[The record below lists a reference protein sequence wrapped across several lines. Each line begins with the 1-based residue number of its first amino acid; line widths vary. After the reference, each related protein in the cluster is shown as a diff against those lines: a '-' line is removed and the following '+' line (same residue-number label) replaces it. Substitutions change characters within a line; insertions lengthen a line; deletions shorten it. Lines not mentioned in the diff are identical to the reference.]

1 MVTKKYVG
9 SDLDVVRAEIER
21 DCGSDAK
28 VLFFRY
34 SKPRGIRRLFF
45 GPRVEV
51 VVELS
56 TFEPSTQAKAP
67 GDFFSTHTE

>member
-9 SDLDVVRAEIER
+9 SDLDVVREEIEQ
-21 DCGSDAK
+21 DCGPNAA
-28 VLFFRY
+28 VLSFHY

-51 VVELS
+51 VVQFVTSENIKIHKS
-56 TFEPSTQAKAP
+56 RR
-67 GDFFSTHTE
+67 